1 MKNYRGKRILITAG
15 PTWTAIDKVRV
26 ISNTASGET
35 GKLLAQALTG
45 LGAKVTLLSGPFSFD
60 YLRSSLTKE
69 LRSKKYA
76 IVIHSAAVSDYRPA
90 KVFNGK
96 LESGRESLT
105 LKLVQAPKI
114 INSIKKISP
123 GSLLVGFK
131 FEPEASKTKLIKE
144 AKFLLNKAKADF
156 VVANTKN
163 NNKYRAFIISRSETL
178 GPFLSK
184 SALVNSLIHTLL

>member
-1 MKNYRGKRILITAG
+1 LKNYRGKRILITAG